1 MRVNLCIENTKVH
14 LKMSIQLSQ
23 RILMRL
29 IFELNINQNL
39 SETKPLEDVGL
50 FRFENV
56 FCVLLNLNL
65 NLEESVVVLAV

>member
-1 MRVNLCIENTKVH
+1 
-14 LKMSIQLSQ
+14 
-23 RILMRL
+23 MRL